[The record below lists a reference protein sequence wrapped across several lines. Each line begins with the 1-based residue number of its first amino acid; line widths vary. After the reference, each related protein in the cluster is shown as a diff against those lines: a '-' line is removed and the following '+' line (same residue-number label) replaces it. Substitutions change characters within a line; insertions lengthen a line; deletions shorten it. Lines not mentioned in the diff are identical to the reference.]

1 MKVYR
6 HDIKDN
12 IMNKAVSIGI
22 GLVIIV
28 IIVGVAYSSISNQ
41 QDSSI
46 VDELSMDENISN
58 EQEIATEE
66 PQTSGREISVEFAE
80 SIELVSP

>member
-1 MKVYR
+1 
-6 HDIKDN
+6 
-12 IMNKAVSIGI
+12 MNKAVGIGI
-22 GLVIIV
+22 GLFIIA

-46 VDELSMDENISN
+46 VDQMNMNEKISN
-58 EQEIATEE
+58 EQEIVTKE